1 MFRVNDLSYK
11 YDKNNEALKS
21 INIDLAKGN
30 IVGIIGSNGS
40 GKSTLFMN
48 LMGILKPNKGSIY
61 YDSKKIDYS
70 KKGLYNLR
78 KKVGI
83 VFQDPEKQIFY
94 SKVYDDV
101 AFSLRNI
108 GIEEYEVEKRV
119 KESLELV
126 NAIDL
131 IDKPIHFLS
140 YGQKKRVAIA
150 SVIAMDNEVILLD
163 EPTSGLDPMST
174 NSIVEI
180 LTKLSKIGIKVVI
193 SSHDMDL
200 IYNICDYVYVLN
212 KGEIKI
218 EGDCKS
224 VFNESEKIINAGLN
238 IPWLV
243 KVHKNMNLPL
253 FKTEDEL
260 YEYYKNPK
268 EEKNYIAKNP

>member
-1 MFRVNDLSYK
+1 MFRVNNLTYK

-21 INIDLAKGN
+21 ISMDLSNGN

-48 LMGILKPNKGSIY
+48 LMGILKPTGGNIFYNNNKI
-61 YDSKKIDYS
+61 IYS

-94 SKVYDDV
+94 SRVYDDI

-108 GIEEYEVEKRV
+108 GLEENEVEKRV
-119 KESLELV
+119 RKSLDLV

-131 IDKPIHFLS
+131 IDKPVHFLS

-150 SVIAMDNEVILLD
+150 SVIAMDNEVVLLD

-174 NSIVEI
+174 NAIVEI
-180 LTKLSKIGIKVVI
+180 ITKLSEIGVKVVI

-200 IYNICDYVYVLN
+200 IYNICDYIYVLS

-218 EGDCKS
+218 EGDCKE
-224 VFNESEKIINAGLN
+224 VFNETEKIIESGLN

-253 FKTEDEL
+253 FK
-260 YEYYKNPK
+260 K
-268 EEKNYIAKNP
+268 EEDLYKYCNEINQIKETI